1 MYNVKEVLKN
11 PTLFTIVAD
20 KTFDAVDTDGSG
32 KISEDE
38 LYIILCTI
46 ATDLDYEKPTKD
58 ELNVI
63 LKKHDKDKSG
73 VIEREEFYPLFRN
86 ILEVIDTS

>member
-1 MYNVKEVLKN
+1 MYNVQEVLRN
-11 PTLFTIVAD
+11 NALFTVVAD

-38 LYIILCTI
+38 LYTILCTI
-46 ATDLDYEKPTKD
+46 AVDLDYEKPTRE
-58 ELNVI
+58 ELNHI

-73 VIEREEFYPLFRN
+73 VIERNEFYPLFRD
-86 ILEVIDTS
+86 ILEVINNS

>member
-1 MYNVKEVLKN
+1 MYNVKEVLRN
-11 PTLFTIVAD
+11 QTLFEIVAD

-38 LYIILCTI
+38 LYTILCTI

-73 VIEREEFYPLFRN
+73 VIERNEFYPLFRN
-86 ILEVIDTS
+86 ILEVIDSS

>member
-1 MYNVKEVLKN
+1 MYNVKEVLRN
-11 PTLFTIVAD
+11 PTLFEIVAN

-46 ATDLDYEKPTKD
+46 ASDLEYEKPTKE

-63 LKKHDKDKSG
+63 LRKHDKDKSG
-73 VIEREEFYPLFRN
+73 VIEREEFYPLFKN
-86 ILEVIDTS
+86 ILEVIDSS

>member
-1 MYNVKEVLKN
+1 MYNVKEVLRN
-11 PTLFTIVAD
+11 QTLFQIVAD

-73 VIEREEFYPLFRN
+73 VIERNEFYPLFKN
-86 ILEVIDTS
+86 ILEVIDSS